1 MRLDGPNHRTQ
12 RGQAPTRGK
21 SDGSFSNLD
30 RNGDGVLRGKELLVR
45 GGAKYSARDLD
56 GDGKVTRRESRTSF
70 TGLDSNKDRFLSS
83 EEAKKLSRHDA
94 DGDGRISAGEFEEG
108 LRADVMRARQAI
120 RRLEFNQF
128 DDDGD
133 GALTGAEAKEIRGY
147 DGDGDGRITE
157 AEYTQGT
164 REAWRARVDERQE
177 QRFEK
182 ADRDGDGKLK
192 GDEATRYADYDLDRD
207 GRVSRLEFK
216 SGQEAE
222 RKGRVSSAIQG
233 RSVNPEYREAFVDT
247 AFKSRDRN
255 GDGRLEA
262 GEMKR
267 VQRFDADGDGAV
279 TRDELAAGLAR
290 PLPDPKA
297 PDAKGAT
304 DFVLSSFNVLS
315 SGAGNSKGFR
325 SGTERIRDVVKIL
338 KANDVSVA
346 GFQEMDHRQL
356 EMFKKLAG
364 DEYGTFAGAS
374 GKPGYH
380 DTALAW
386 RKDTWK
392 LEKSGTITVPS
403 YGGKPSKVPYV
414 RLRNKETGQE
424 AFFIDVHNP
433 ANTKRYHHQERF
445 RDAAARKEADLAKR
459 LFERTGLPVFV
470 TGDMNSVG
478 EAREIFTN
486 RAPLKA
492 ANPRGKAGIDWIFGT
507 HGTKFSKFRRT
518 RDGLIGRTT
527 DHPVVF
533 TNVKINRDRYR

>member
-1 MRLDGPNHRTQ
+1 MRLDGSNPRN
-12 RGQAPTRGK
+12 PRGK
-21 SDGSFSNLD
+21 APKPGQGDRSFDGLD
-30 RNGDGVLRGKELLVR
+30 RNGDGLLKGKELLVR
-45 GGAKYSARDLD
+45 GGAKFSARDLD
-56 GDGKVTRRESRTSF
+56 GDGQVTRRESRASF
-70 TGLDSNKDRFLSS
+70 TGLDGNKDRFLSS
-83 EEAKKLSRHDA
+83 DEARKLARHDA
-94 DGDGRISAGEFEEG
+94 NGDGKLSAEEFETG
-108 LRADVMRARQAI
+108 LRADVLRARQAI

-157 AEYTQGT
+157 SEYSQGT
-164 REAWRARVDERQE
+164 RDAWRSKVDARQV
-177 QRFEK
+177 QRFER

-192 GDEATRYADYDLDRD
+192 GDETARFSAYDLDGN
-207 GRVSRLEFK
+207 GRISKLEFR

-222 RKGRVSSAIQG
+222 RLGRVSSTIQG
-233 RSVNPEYREAFVDT
+233 KDVKPEYRETFVET
-247 AFKSRDRN
+247 AFETRDRN
-255 GDGRLEA
+255 EDGRLEA
-262 GEMKR
+262 NEMKR
-267 VQRFDADGDGAV
+267 AQRYDADGDGAV
-279 TRDELAAGLAR
+279 TREELASGLGR
-290 PLPDPKA
+290 PPEDKGE
-297 PDAKGAT
+297 PDAKGDT
-304 DFVLSSFNVLS
+304 NFVLSSFNVLS

-325 SGTERIRDVVKIL
+325 SGTDRIRDAVKIL
-338 KANDVSVA
+338 KANDVSVV

-356 EMFKKLAG
+356 ETFKKLAG

-392 LEKSGTITVPS
+392 LEKAGTITVPS
-403 YGGKPSKVPYV
+403 YGGRASKVPYV

-433 ANTKRYHHQERF
+433 ANTKRFHNQERF

-478 EAREIFTN
+478 EAREIFTD

-507 HGTKFSKFRRT
+507 QGTKFSKFRRT
-518 RDGLIGRTT
+518 REGLISRTT

-533 TNVKINRDRYR
+533 TNVKIDRDKYR